1 MLLNDSSS
9 SVKDNL
15 DFIQKLENFSM
26 TWSNLKQFFYS
37 FLLEKV
43 IIEPSTLPFSA
54 MYMDGQVI
62 ARKARG
68 LLHQFR
74 QLREIPCTLA
84 GLCTRCGPGIW
95 DSSHSPRI
103 FCLGHE
109 QAGMCIN

>member
-1 MLLNDSSS
+1 
-9 SVKDNL
+9 
-15 DFIQKLENFSM
+15 
-26 TWSNLKQFFYS
+26 
-37 FLLEKV
+37 
-43 IIEPSTLPFSA
+43 

-74 QLREIPCTLA
+74 QLREIPCTLS

-103 FCLGHE
+103 YCIGHE
-109 QAGMCIN
+109 QTGYCNSFCEN